1 MNKIYKILGFISI
14 TTMLLLYAIPSRA
27 ATVTANVSASSTN
40 NVINRSVFVQSIIFT
55 NVTAN
60 STNGIILW
68 DSRTTN
74 VNFIVPAWTNY
85 TYTNV
90 VITNVVTNVLTGV
103 SDTNVYNGLSVVTN
117 AISTNTISYPV
128 LFTYNIT
135 NTELTVTLGKVAM
148 NGVTITSP
156 NTRTGKVIIVYSDL
170 R

>member
-1 MNKIYKILGFISI
+1 MNKTTKILFSVI
-14 TTMLLLYAIPSRA
+14 TTLLLLFAIQSRA

-40 NVINRSVFVQSIIFT
+40 NVINRSVFVQSITFT
-55 NVTAN
+55 NVNAN
-60 STNGIILW
+60 STNEITLW
-68 DSRTTN
+68 DSR
-74 VNFIVPAWTNY
+74 VNNINFRVPAWTNY

-103 SDTNVYNGLSVVTN
+103 SNTNVYNGLRGVTN
-117 AISTNTISYPV
+117 AISTKTISYPV

-135 NTELTVTLGKVAM
+135 NTALTVTLGKVAM

-156 NTRTGKVIIVYSDL
+156 NSSTGQVTIVYSDL

>member
-1 MNKIYKILGFISI
+1 MNKITKILFGVI
-14 TTMLLLYAIPSRA
+14 TTLLLLFAIQSRA

-170 R
+170 LQ